1 MKGVCMKQSFINTA
15 TIALWVALIATGTF
29 IVIPVPGSPV
39 PIVLQNMLA
48 VMAGMILGP
57 IAGGASVLLFLVAG
71 ALGLPV
77 FSGARG
83 GLAIL
88 AGPTGGYLFG
98 YLGGAILAGL
108 IVKKPQSENSC
119 PYWKCA
125 LAVLAGMVFIYIPGL
140 IRLSLIFNGD
150 WVKTLTVGCF
160 PYLIGDGIKAVLVTL
175 ITPSIRKFYVSLLQS

>member
-1 MKGVCMKQSFINTA
+1 MKQSFINTVI
-15 TIALWVALIATGTF
+15 IALWAALIATGTF

-48 VMAGMILGP
+48 IMAGIILGP
-57 IAGGASVLLFLVAG
+57 IAGGTSVLIFLVAG

-108 IVKKPQSENSC
+108 IVQRPQAENPC
-119 PYWKCA
+119 PIWKCA
-125 LAVLAGMVFIYIPGL
+125 LAVFLGMAFIYVPGL
-140 IRLSLIFNGD
+140 IRLSLIFQGN
-150 WVKTLTVGCF
+150 WTKTLTVGFF
-160 PYLIGDGIKAVLVTL
+160 PYLIGDGIKAVLTTL
-175 ITPSIRKFYVSLLQS
+175 ITPSVRKFYVSLLQS

>member
-1 MKGVCMKQSFINTA
+1 MKQSFINTVII
-15 TIALWVALIATGTF
+15 TLWAALIATGTF

-48 VMAGMILGP
+48 VMAGTVLGP
-57 IAGGASVLLFLVAG
+57 IAGGTSVLIYLVAG

-83 GLAIL
+83 GFAIL

-108 IVKKPQSENSC
+108 IVKKPRLENPC
-119 PYWKCA
+119 PFWKCA
-125 LAVLAGMVFIYIPGL
+125 LAVFIGMAFIYVPGL
-140 IRLSLIFNGD
+140 IRLSLIFQGN
-150 WVKTLTVGCF
+150 WTKTLTVGFF
-160 PYLIGDGIKAVLVTL
+160 PYLIGDGIKAIVAAL
-175 ITPSIRKFYVSLLQS
+175 ITPGIRKFYVSLMQS

>member
-1 MKGVCMKQSFINTA
+1 MKQSFINTA
-15 TIALWVALIATGTF
+15 TIALWAALIATGTF

-108 IVKKPQSENSC
+108 IVKKPQ
-119 PYWKCA
+119 
-125 LAVLAGMVFIYIPGL
+125 
-140 IRLSLIFNGD
+140 
-150 WVKTLTVGCF
+150 
-160 PYLIGDGIKAVLVTL
+160 
-175 ITPSIRKFYVSLLQS
+175 